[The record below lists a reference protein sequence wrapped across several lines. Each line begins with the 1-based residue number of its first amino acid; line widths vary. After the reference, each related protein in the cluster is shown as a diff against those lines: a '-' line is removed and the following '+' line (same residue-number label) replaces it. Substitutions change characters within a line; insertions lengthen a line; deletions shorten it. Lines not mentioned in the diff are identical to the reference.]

1 MDDPNKS
8 RKPGRPK
15 IQTNDELILRLRD
28 EENLGWSKGAEVY
41 REQTHQW
48 ISRDTFKRRYL
59 EAKDASKPAKSWA
72 EEFAEEL
79 VQKLFG
85 E

>member
-1 MDDPNKS
+1 LEK
-8 RKPGRPK
+8 KPGRPR

-41 REQTHQW
+41 RERTHQW

-59 EAKDASKPAKSWA
+59 EAKAASKPSKS
-72 EEFAEEL
+72 FAEEL
-79 VQKLFG
+79 AEEIERRLKKRWLNQ
-85 E
+85 

>member
-1 MDDPNKS
+1 MRKLEK
-8 RKPGRPK
+8 KPGRPR

-41 REQTHQW
+41 RERTHQW

-59 EAKDASKPAKSWA
+59 EAKYK
-72 EEFAEEL
+72 EEL
-79 VQKLFG
+79 LQQVLDALGWKEQH
-85 E
+85 